1 MNGFLLIDKPSG
13 ISSAGCV
20 YKLRK
25 VLKISKIGHCGTL
38 DPLATGVLPLCIG
51 EATKFSNYISD
62 QSKEYEV
69 EILFGIQTT
78 TGDLEGEE
86 IFNEPFKIDE
96 LQLEKT
102 IKRFL
107 GTQSQ
112 VPPMYS
118 AIKINGNPLYYWAR
132 KGVYFK
138 RKVRQIHIDAIGI
151 LASSN
156 NKATLRIS
164 CTKGTYIRSLVE
176 DIGVDLSTRATVINL
191 RRTKVGPIGE
201 ESLVELGATIEEF
214 KSKLVAADQ
223 LLNHLPSIQLNEID
237 AKKIRNGRPVDYNV
251 DQDLEGLVRIYQG
264 KSLFIG
270 LGSIDSSNTVSAK
283 RLLSTLQTDQ

>member
-96 LQLEKT
+96 LKLEKT
-102 IKRFL
+102 IKKFL

-156 NKATLRIS
+156 TKATLRIS
-164 CTKGTYIRSLVE
+164 CTKGTYVRSLVE
-176 DIGVDLSTRATVINL
+176 DIGVDLSTRATVVNL

-201 ESLVELGATIEEF
+201 ESLVELGASIEEF

-237 AKKIRNGRPVDYNV
+237 AKKIRNGRTVDYNV

-283 RLLSTLQTDQ
+283 RLLSYPTN

>member
-25 VLKISKIGHCGTL
+25 FLKISKIGHCGTL

-96 LQLEKT
+96 LKLEKT

-201 ESLVELGATIEEF
+201 EGLVELGASIEEF

>member
-96 LQLEKT
+96 LKLEKT
-102 IKRFL
+102 IKKFL

-156 NKATLRIS
+156 TKATLRIS
-164 CTKGTYIRSLVE
+164 CTKGTYVRSLVE
-176 DIGVDLSTRATVINL
+176 DIGVDLSTRATVVNL

-201 ESLVELGATIEEF
+201 ESLVELGASIEEF

-223 LLNHLPSIQLNEID
+223 LLNHLPGIQLNEID
-237 AKKIRNGRPVDYNV
+237 AKKIRNGRTVDYNA

-270 LGSIDSSNTVSAK
+270 LGSIDS
-283 RLLSTLQTDQ
+283 

>member
-96 LQLEKT
+96 LKLEKT
-102 IKRFL
+102 IKKFL

-156 NKATLRIS
+156 TKATLRIS
-164 CTKGTYIRSLVE
+164 CTKGTYVRSLVE

-201 ESLVELGATIEEF
+201 ESLVELGASIEEF

-237 AKKIRNGRPVDYNV
+237 AKKIRNGRTVDYNV

-270 LGSIDSSNTVSAK
+270 LGSIDSSSTVSAK
-283 RLLSTLQTDQ
+283 RLLSYPTN

>member
-96 LQLEKT
+96 LKLEKT
-102 IKRFL
+102 IKKFL

-156 NKATLRIS
+156 TKATLRIS
-164 CTKGTYIRSLVE
+164 CTKGTYVRSLVE
-176 DIGVDLSTRATVINL
+176 DIGVDLSTRATVVNL

-201 ESLVELGATIEEF
+201 ESLVELGASIEEF

-237 AKKIRNGRPVDYNV
+237 AKKIRNGRTVDYNV

-270 LGSIDSSNTVSAK
+270 LGSIDSSSTVSAK
-283 RLLSTLQTDQ
+283 RLLSYPTN

>member
-96 LQLEKT
+96 LKLEKT

-138 RKVRQIHIDAIGI
+138 RKVRQIHIDAIGV

-164 CTKGTYIRSLVE
+164 CTKGTYIRSLIE

-191 RRTKVGPIGE
+191 RRTKVGLIGE
-201 ESLVELGATIEEF
+201 EGLVELGASIEEF

-283 RLLSTLQTDQ
+283 RLLSYPTN

>member
-96 LQLEKT
+96 LKLEKT

-138 RKVRQIHIDAIGI
+138 RKVRQIHIDTIGI

-201 ESLVELGATIEEF
+201 EGLVELGASIEEF

>member
-38 DPLATGVLPLCIG
+38 DPLATGILPLCIG

-62 QSKEYEV
+62 QFKEYEV
-69 EILFGIQTT
+69 DILFGTQTT

-86 IFNEPFKIDE
+86 IFKEPFRINE
-96 LQLEKT
+96 LEFERVIKT
-102 IKRFL
+102 FL
-107 GTQSQ
+107 GAQEQ
-112 VPPMYS
+112 IPPMYS

-138 RKVRQIHIDAIGI
+138 RKIRYIHINKIEI
-151 LASSN
+151 ISSSQTTASLKIDCS
-156 NKATLRIS
+156 
-164 CTKGTYIRSLVE
+164 KGTYIRSLVE
-176 DIGVDLSTRATVINL
+176 DIGKTLSTMATVTNL
-191 RRTKVGPIGE
+191 RRTKVGSLGEGDLIGL
-201 ESLVELGATIEEF
+201 ESTIDEY
-214 KSKLVAADQ
+214 KSKILAADKM
-223 LLNHLPSIQLNEID
+223 LNHLPSIHLNEID
-237 AKKIRNGRPVDYNV
+237 TKKIRNGRTVDYNA
-251 DQDLEGLVRIYQG
+251 DQELEGTVRIYEG

-270 LGSIDSSNTVSAK
+270 LGIIDSSNTVSAK
-283 RLLSTLQTDQ
+283 RLLSHSSS

>member
-96 LQLEKT
+96 LKLEKT
-102 IKRFL
+102 IKKFL

-138 RKVRQIHIDAIGI
+138 RKVRQIHIDTIGI
-151 LASSN
+151 LTSSN
-156 NKATLRIS
+156 TKATLRIS
-164 CTKGTYIRSLVE
+164 CTKGTYVRSLVE
-176 DIGVDLSTRATVINL
+176 DIGVDLSTRATVVNL

-201 ESLVELGATIEEF
+201 ESLVELGASIEEF

-223 LLNHLPSIQLNEID
+223 LLNHLPCIQLNEID
-237 AKKIRNGRPVDYNV
+237 AKKIRNGRTVDYNA

-270 LGSIDSSNTVSAK
+270 LGSIDSSSTVSAK
-283 RLLSTLQTDQ
+283 RLLSYPTN

>member
-96 LQLEKT
+96 LKLEKT
-102 IKRFL
+102 IKNFL

-156 NKATLRIS
+156 TKATLRIS
-164 CTKGTYIRSLVE
+164 CTKGTYVRSLVE
-176 DIGVDLSTRATVINL
+176 DIGVDLSTRATVVNL

-201 ESLVELGATIEEF
+201 ESLVELGASIEEF

-237 AKKIRNGRPVDYNV
+237 AKKIRNGRTVDYNV

-283 RLLSTLQTDQ
+283 RLLSYPTN

>member
-96 LQLEKT
+96 LKLEKT
-102 IKRFL
+102 IKKFL

-156 NKATLRIS
+156 TKATLRIS
-164 CTKGTYIRSLVE
+164 CTKGTYVRSLVE

-201 ESLVELGATIEEF
+201 ESLVELGASIEEF

-237 AKKIRNGRPVDYNV
+237 AKKIRNGRTVDYNA
-251 DQDLEGLVRIYQG
+251 DLDLEGLVRIYQG

-270 LGSIDSSNTVSAK
+270 LGSIDSSSTVSAK
-283 RLLSTLQTDQ
+283 RLLSYLTN

>member
-96 LQLEKT
+96 LKLEKT
-102 IKRFL
+102 IKKFL

-156 NKATLRIS
+156 TKATLRIS
-164 CTKGTYIRSLVE
+164 CTKGTYVRSLVE

-201 ESLVELGATIEEF
+201 ESLVELGASIEEF

-223 LLNHLPSIQLNEID
+223 LLNHLPSIQFNEID
-237 AKKIRNGRPVDYNV
+237 AKKIRNGRTVDYNV

-270 LGSIDSSNTVSAK
+270 LGSIDSSSTVSAK
-283 RLLSTLQTDQ
+283 RLLSYPTN

>member
-1 MNGFLLIDKPSG
+1 MNGFLLINKPSG

-86 IFNEPFKIDE
+86 IFNEPFKIN
-96 LQLEKT
+96 QLKLVKT
-102 IKRFL
+102 IKNFL
-107 GTQSQ
+107 GTQNQ
-112 VPPMYS
+112 VPPMFS

-132 KGVYFK
+132 QGVYFR
-138 RKVRQIHIDAIGI
+138 RKVRQIHIDAIDI
-151 LASSN
+151 LTSSN
-156 NKATLRIS
+156 NKASLRIS

-176 DIGVDLSTRATVINL
+176 DIGVALSTRATVINL
-191 RRTKVGPIGE
+191 RRTKVGSIGE
-201 ESLVELGATIEEF
+201 EGLVELGASIEEF
-214 KSKLVAADQ
+214 KEKILEADT
-223 LLNHLPSIQLNEID
+223 LLNHLPSIHLSEID
-237 AKKIRNGRPVDYNV
+237 AKKIRNGRLVDYNTAL
-251 DQDLEGLVRIYQG
+251 DLEGLVRIYEG

-283 RLLSTLQTDQ
+283 RLLSSIPI

>member
-96 LQLEKT
+96 LKLEKT
-102 IKRFL
+102 IKKFL

-156 NKATLRIS
+156 TKATLRIS
-164 CTKGTYIRSLVE
+164 CTKGTYVRSLVE
-176 DIGVDLSTRATVINL
+176 DIGVDLSTRATVVNL

-201 ESLVELGATIEEF
+201 ESLVELGASIEEF

-223 LLNHLPSIQLNEID
+223 LLNHLPGIQLNEID
-237 AKKIRNGRPVDYNV
+237 AKKIRNGRTVDYNV

-270 LGSIDSSNTVSAK
+270 LGSIDSSSTVSAK
-283 RLLSTLQTDQ
+283 RLLSYPTN

>member
-96 LQLEKT
+96 LKLEKT
-102 IKRFL
+102 IKNFL

-112 VPPMYS
+112 IPPMYS

-156 NKATLRIS
+156 TKATLRIS
-164 CTKGTYIRSLVE
+164 CTKGTYVRSLVE
-176 DIGVDLSTRATVINL
+176 DIGVDLSTRATVVNL

-201 ESLVELGATIEEF
+201 ESLVELGASIEEF

-223 LLNHLPSIQLNEID
+223 LLNHLPSIQFNEID
-237 AKKIRNGRPVDYNV
+237 AKKIRNGRTVDYNV

-270 LGSIDSSNTVSAK
+270 LGSIDSSSTVSAK
-283 RLLSTLQTDQ
+283 RLLSYPTN

>member
-38 DPLATGVLPLCIG
+38 DPLATGVLPLCVG

-86 IFNEPFKIDE
+86 IFNEPFKIN
-96 LQLEKT
+96 QLKLVET
-102 IKRFL
+102 ITKFL
-107 GTQSQ
+107 GAQTQI
-112 VPPMYS
+112 PPMYS
-118 AIKINGNPLYYWAR
+118 AIKVNGNPLYYWAR
-132 KGVYFK
+132 KGVYFR
-138 RKVRQIHIDAIGI
+138 RKVRQIRIDAIDI
-151 LASSN
+151 LTSSN
-156 NKATLRIS
+156 NKINLRIS
-164 CTKGTYIRSLVE
+164 CSKGTYIRSLVE
-176 DIGVDLSTRATVINL
+176 DIGVSLSTRATVVNL
-191 RRTKVGPIGE
+191 RRTKVGSIGE
-201 ESLVELGATIEEF
+201 ESLVELGASIEEY
-214 KSKLVAADQ
+214 KGKIIAADK
-223 LLNHLPSIQLNEID
+223 LLNHLPSVHLSEID

-251 DQDLEGLVRIYQG
+251 ALDLEGLLRIYEG

-270 LGSIDSSNTVSAK
+270 LGRIDSSNTISAK
-283 RLLSTLQTDQ
+283 RLLSHSSN

>member
-96 LQLEKT
+96 LKLEKT

-138 RKVRQIHIDAIGI
+138 RKVRQIHINAIGI

-191 RRTKVGPIGE
+191 RRTKVGLIGE
-201 ESLVELGATIEEF
+201 EGLVELGASIEEF
-214 KSKLVAADQ
+214 KSKLVASDQ

-283 RLLSTLQTDQ
+283 RLLSTLQTD

>member
-96 LQLEKT
+96 LKLEKT
-102 IKRFL
+102 IKNFL

-112 VPPMYS
+112 IPPMYS

-156 NKATLRIS
+156 TKATLRIS
-164 CTKGTYIRSLVE
+164 CTKGTYVRSLVE
-176 DIGVDLSTRATVINL
+176 DIGVDLSTRATVVNL

-201 ESLVELGATIEEF
+201 ESLVELGASIEEF

-237 AKKIRNGRPVDYNV
+237 AKKIRNGRTVDYNV

-283 RLLSTLQTDQ
+283 RLLSYPTN